1 VTLHMIKLAVGV
13 DDFEHL
19 RRLQR
24 QRRRERGKSVF
35 YTRNTPRRA
44 EELLDGGSIYWVI
57 KGYVSGRNLL
67 KGFTSTVDEEGQ
79 PLCVVR
85 YEPVLVPV
93 QMVPK
98 RAFQGWRYLEEK
110 DAPPDRKGKG
120 AEDDLPP
127 KLLAELRE
135 LGLI

>member
-1 VTLHMIKLAVGV
+1 MTIHLIKLAVGI
-13 DDFEHL
+13 DDFDHL

-24 QRRRERGKSVF
+24 QRRKERGKAVF
-35 YTRNTPRRA
+35 YTRNTPRRT

-57 KGYVSGRNLL
+57 KGWVRGRNRL
-67 KGFTSTVDEEGQ
+67 KGFTSTVDEEGR
-79 PLCVVR
+79 PLCIVR

-93 QMVPK
+93 LPLPK
-98 RAFQGWRYLEEK
+98 RAFQGWRYLEAK

-120 AEDDLPP
+120 GEGDLPP
-127 KLLAELRE
+127 KMLAELRE

>member
-1 VTLHMIKLAVGV
+1 VSLHMIKLAVGV
-13 DDFEHL
+13 DDLEHL

-24 QRRRERGKSVF
+24 RRRRERGKSVF
-35 YTRNTPRRA
+35 YTRNTPRRT
-44 EELLDGGSIYWVI
+44 EELLEGGSIYWVI
-57 KGYVSGRNLL
+57 KGYVRGRNLL

-79 PLCVVR
+79 PLCIVR

-93 QMVPK
+93 LLVPK
-98 RAFQGWRYLEEK
+98 RPFQGWRYLTAK
-110 DAPPDRKGKG
+110 DAPPDRRGKG
-120 AEDDLPP
+120 AKEDLPP